1 MKHLR
6 HLYLVVAALILALA
20 VWQFAKVNIGNGI
33 MLVLLTGVPVF
44 FWFISPINLL
54 AFWYI
59 RKSNMEKAQKVLSWQ
74 KYPEGLRKNQEA
86 YYYYLNGLAATQS
99 RSAGSAETYFKKAI
113 SIGLGL
119 KQDEAVAKLNL
130 AAIYISQR
138 KKRLAINM
146 LSEAKKADEHN
157 MMKEQFK
164 MVEMGL
170 KRI

>member
-1 MKHLR
+1 
-6 HLYLVVAALILALA
+6 
-20 VWQFAKVNIGNGI
+20 
-33 MLVLLTGVPVF
+33 
-44 FWFISPINLL
+44 
-54 AFWYI
+54 
-59 RKSNMEKAQKVLSWQ
+59 MEKAVKVLSWQ

-99 RSAGSAETYFKKAI
+99 RTTSSAETYFKKAI

-146 LSEAKKADEHN
+146 LNEAKKADEHN
-157 MMKEQFK
+157 LMKEQFK
-164 MVEMGL
+164 MLEMGL